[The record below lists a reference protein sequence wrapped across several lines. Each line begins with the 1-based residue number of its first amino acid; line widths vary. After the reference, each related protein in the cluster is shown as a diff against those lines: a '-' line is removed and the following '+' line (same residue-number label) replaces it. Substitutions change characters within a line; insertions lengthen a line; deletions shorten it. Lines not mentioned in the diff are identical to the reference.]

1 MMYTY
6 NKQDAGVRK
15 FDTSSVYAIDCGGR
29 IYTLAYV
36 NTKDGYKFKPIA
48 GACKDKSRVFSN
60 FTTQEAAIDAVLK
73 GDLVHTVYEF
83 GNEDEFYAWL
93 GKRYAY
99 TEPDTAP
106 KTKPGYPNTPSIIYA
121 TIEKSTNLVMVLRH
135 IPGGVHGTEQYGFR
149 SISPLHAYSLVG
161 DKATIKEA
169 ISAAEKCGHVIE
181 VFTTDEAFMGWLGKL
196 YAAPVLPFN
205 GVVPRPTDTERIEL
219 LEKRVT
225 QMRDWWGKKMDEF
238 AETLRETLI
247 NKTKPEEDVPTRWEP
262 SHRENGFY
270 VVTTPTIPIPFVAHS
285 VNGKWYI
292 PGGKL
297 HYAGYLRVQRK
308 VDMNG

>member
-205 GVVPRPTDTERIEL
+205 GVVPRPTDTERISILENEVSKLRNFWSLRFSDL
-219 LEKRVT
+219 LKKVEKSNDT
-225 QMRDWWGKKMDEF
+225 QPSENRDGQN
-238 AETLRETLI
+238 RE
-247 NKTKPEEDVPTRWEP
+247 D
-262 SHRENGFY
+262 GFY
-270 VVTTPTIPIPFVAHS
+270 VVSYPGIQELFVVRS
-285 VNGKWYI
+285 KDNVWYFLPPGKEVKYS
-292 PGGKL
+292 
-297 HYAGYLRVQRK
+297 GYLTIHHK
-308 VDMNG
+308 LDMYG